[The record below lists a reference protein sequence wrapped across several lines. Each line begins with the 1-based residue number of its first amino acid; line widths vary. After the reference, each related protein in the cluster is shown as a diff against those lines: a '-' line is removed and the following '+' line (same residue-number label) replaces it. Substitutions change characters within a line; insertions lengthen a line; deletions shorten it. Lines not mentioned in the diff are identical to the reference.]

1 MSQQYRVHLIQLR
14 NNRGYT
20 RAELA
25 NKLGVSEVY
34 ISKIERGERRPSIR
48 LMLAFQEFYGVP
60 LQELFADEFQLKEEG
75 K

>member
-14 NNRGYT
+14 KEQGYT

-34 ISKIERGERRPSIR
+34 ISKIERGERTPSIR